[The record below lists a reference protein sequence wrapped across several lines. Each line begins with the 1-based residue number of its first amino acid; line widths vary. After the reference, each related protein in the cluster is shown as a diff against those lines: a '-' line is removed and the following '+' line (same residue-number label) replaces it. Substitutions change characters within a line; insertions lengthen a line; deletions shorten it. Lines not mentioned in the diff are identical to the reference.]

1 MQLTDLMTYA
11 YADTDTSG
19 PDANGRRND
28 RARGRNLPRRG
39 LRLVVAARGGIGSV
53 RTGFFCRQRHAGIF
67 GELVFKL
74 AALSGE
80 GLAKVALGLLKL
92 SRSLGFILIARTAAW
107 PFWLRLWTCES
118 IAPGS
123 TTNPAPPYLSPAGIW
138 PVPIACTN
146 PSPTRTYPSSTTRS
160 GRTIIPAKT

>member
-53 RTGFFCRQRHAGIF
+53 RTGLFCRQRHAGIF

-92 SRSLGFILIARTAAW
+92 SRSLGFILIARTAARCY
-107 PFWLRLWTCES
+107 FVG
-118 IAPGS
+118 AF
-123 TTNPAPPYLSPAGIW
+123 AGIG
-138 PVPIACTN
+138 VSNRLAEVALQTIAYRLRIGQLSFWTMAKHFDLIVI
-146 PSPTRTYPSSTTRS
+146 RFFQFFGFS
-160 GRTIIPAKT
+160 GHVR

>member
-1 MQLTDLMTYA
+1 
-11 YADTDTSG
+11 
-19 PDANGRRND
+19 
-28 RARGRNLPRRG
+28 LPRRG

-123 TTNPAPPYLSPAGIW
+123 TTNPAPPVSLARRDLAGSDRLHQSVANENVSVIHNSIGQNNHTGEDLHLPLSRFPVALGRPACGSF
-138 PVPIACTN
+138 A
-146 PSPTRTYPSSTTRS
+146 S
-160 GRTIIPAKT
+160 